1 MDLPISILS
10 VAKMNGGLLNSE
22 AWFKLNQL
30 ESKTD
35 SKEMRTQTEDS
46 NMLKSLLK
54 DKFAVPYQTTL
65 QELVNGTQSNVSNQ
79 LLELTS
85 RSETQET
92 CAFISQLSKSPE
104 RESNQMEAEVS
115 TSLCL
120 TQRTTTLFLLN
131 LMTLMEDK
139 TLLMTCSLILRQL
152 KRDSL
157 LLPQLRMKHPINSQV
172 KSRKFSQTWDL
183 KKSTL
188 LNSEKDGHSLVSK
201 T

>member
-115 TSLCL
+115 TSLFL